1 MSFPS
6 NSEDST
12 MADSTTQAPTTQT
25 ITAYLRVRGA
35 AEAIAYYEKA
45 FGAVENPGRMTM
57 PSGKIGHASI
67 TIGNSEVMLSDES
80 EEWDSPGPAM
90 LGGTTFSISMVVPN
104 VDEVFARAVELGAR
118 SVYPVADQFY
128 GHRSG
133 RLYDP
138 FGHCW
143 VISTVIE
150 QVSPEEMDR
159 RAEAWAAENVAQ
171 S

>member
-1 MSFPS
+1 VEAFH
-6 NSEDST
+6 SEDST
-12 MADSTTQAPTTQT
+12 MADGATQAGPTTQT

-35 AEAIAYYEKA
+35 AEAIAFYEKA

-57 PSGKIGHASI
+57 PNGKIAHASV

-118 SVYPVADQFY
+118 SVFPVADQFY

-150 QVSPEEMDR
+150 DIAPDEMDR
-159 RAEAWAAENVAQ
+159 RAMAWATENAQ
-171 S
+171 PS

>member
-1 MSFPS
+1 
-6 NSEDST
+6 
-12 MADSTTQAPTTQT
+12 MADGTSTSAPADTQT

-35 AEAIAYYEKA
+35 ADAIDYYTKA

-57 PSGKIGHASI
+57 PDGKIGHASMM
-67 TIGNSEVMLSDES
+67 IGNSEVMISDES
-80 EEWDSPGPAM
+80 GEWDSPGPAM

-104 VDEVFARAVELGAR
+104 VDEVVARAVEHGAR
-118 SVYPVADQFY
+118 LVYPVADQFY

-133 RLYDP
+133 RIYDP

-150 QVSPEEMDR
+150 EVSPEEMDR
-159 RAEAWAAENVAQ
+159 RMQAWAAENGEGANDG
-171 S
+171 

>member
-1 MSFPS
+1 
-6 NSEDST
+6 
-12 MADSTTQAPTTQT
+12 MADGTTKAPPATQT
-25 ITAYLRVRGA
+25 ITAYLRVNGG
-35 AEAIAYYEKA
+35 AEAIAWYEKA

-57 PSGKIGHASI
+57 PNGKIGHASL
-67 TIGNSEVMLSDES
+67 TIGNSELMLSDES
-80 EEWDSPGPAM
+80 REWDSPGPAM

-104 VDEVFARAVELGAR
+104 VDEVFARAVEHGAR
-118 SVYPVADQFY
+118 AVFPVADQFY

-150 QVSPEEMDR
+150 EVSPEEMDR
-159 RAEAWAAENVAQ
+159 RAQAWAAENATPKE
-171 S
+171 

>member
-1 MSFPS
+1 
-6 NSEDST
+6 
-12 MADSTTQAPTTQT
+12 MADSSTQPPPTPQT

-35 AEAIAYYEKA
+35 AEAIAYYHKA

-57 PSGKIGHASI
+57 PNGKIGHASI
-67 TIGNSEVMLSDES
+67 TIGNSEIMLSDES
-80 EEWDSPGPAM
+80 EEWDSPGPAS

-104 VDEVFARAVELGAR
+104 VDEVVARAVEHGAR
-118 SVYPVADQFY
+118 LVYPVADQFY

-150 QVSPEEMDR
+150 DVTPDEMDR
-159 RAEAWAAENVAQ
+159 RVKAWAESAAPG
-171 S
+171 